1 MAIIPN
7 GSAKKLLPYH
17 ITLILLKFK
26 NLTVKDQPKV
36 GAPVKTAHQP

>member
-26 NLTVKDQPKV
+26 NLTVKDQLK
-36 GAPVKTAHQP
+36 GIKS